1 MPAQL
6 MRPEVLLLII
16 FVLWGIAGKLDEP
29 LEGFDAEPVQAETTA
44 TEGGPAVESL
54 HLLCVVEEA
63 GPDLTRQSTTP
74 VLTVH
79 SPTPHGLAGRHA
91 ATSRRLTC
99 VVTDE
104 QETP

>member
-1 MPAQL
+1 MPTQL
-6 MRPEVLLLII
+6 MRPEVLLLIV

-29 LEGFDAEPVQAETTA
+29 LEGFDPKPAQADA
-44 TEGGPAVESL
+44 ADTEGIPAAQSL

-63 GPDLTRQSTTP
+63 GPGSVRQTPTP
-74 VLTVH
+74 VLTAY
-79 SPTPHGLAGRHA
+79 SPTPPGAAGRHA

>member
-6 MRPEVLLLII
+6 MRPEMLLLIV

-29 LEGFDAEPVQAETTA
+29 LEGFDPEPVQAEAAA
-44 TEGGPAVESL
+44 TEGGPAAQSL

-63 GPDLTRQSTTP
+63 GPDSLRQAPTP
-74 VLTVH
+74 VLTAY
-79 SPTPHGLAGRHA
+79 SPTLHGLAGRHA
-91 ATSRRLTC
+91 ATSRHLTC

>member
-6 MRPEVLLLII
+6 MRPEVLLLIV

-29 LEGFDAEPVQAETTA
+29 LEGFDAEPVQAEATA
-44 TEGGPAVESL
+44 TEGGPAAQSL

-63 GPDLTRQSTTP
+63 GPDSRRQAPTP
-74 VLTVH
+74 VLTVY
-79 SPTPHGLAGRHA
+79 SPTPPGLAGRHA
-91 ATSRRLTC
+91 VTSRRLTC

>member
-6 MRPEVLLLII
+6 MRPEVLLLVI

-29 LEGFDAEPVQAETTA
+29 PEGFDPEPVQAEAAA
-44 TEGGPAVESL
+44 TEGGPTAQPL

-63 GPDLTRQSTTP
+63 GPDSLRQAPTP
-74 VLTVH
+74 VLTAY
-79 SPTPHGLAGRHA
+79 SPTPPGLAGRHA

>member
-6 MRPEVLLLII
+6 MRPEVLLLIV

-29 LEGFDAEPVQAETTA
+29 LEGFDPKPAQADA
-44 TEGGPAVESL
+44 ADTEGIPAAQSL

-63 GPDLTRQSTTP
+63 GPGSVRQAPTP
-74 VLTVH
+74 VLTAY
-79 SPTPHGLAGRHA
+79 SPTPHGSEGRHA

>member
-6 MRPEVLLLII
+6 MRPEVLLLVI

-29 LEGFDAEPVQAETTA
+29 LEGFDPEPVQAEA
-44 TEGGPAVESL
+44 ADTEGTPAAQSL
-54 HLLCVVEEA
+54 HLLCFVDEA
-63 GPDLTRQSTTP
+63 MADPVRRAPAP
-74 VLTVH
+74 VLTVY
-79 SPTPHGLAGRHA
+79 SPTPPGLAGRHES
-91 ATSRRLTC
+91 TSRRLTC

>member
-1 MPAQL
+1 
-6 MRPEVLLLII
+6 MRPEVLLLIV

-29 LEGFDAEPVQAETTA
+29 LEGFASEFAQVEAAA
-44 TEGGPAVESL
+44 TEGGPAAQSL

-63 GPDLTRQSTTP
+63 GPDSRRQAPTP
-74 VLTVH
+74 VLTAY
-79 SPTPHGLAGRHA
+79 SPTPPGLAGRHA
-91 ATSRRLTC
+91 VTSRRLTC

>member
-6 MRPEVLLLII
+6 MRPEVLLLVI
-16 FVLWGIAGKLDEP
+16 FMLWGIAGKLDEP
-29 LEGFDAEPVQAETTA
+29 LEGFDPKPAQADA
-44 TEGGPAVESL
+44 ADTEGIPAAQSL

-63 GPDLTRQSTTP
+63 GPGSVRQAPTP
-74 VLTVH
+74 VLTAY
-79 SPTPHGLAGRHA
+79 SPTPHGAAGRHA

>member
-6 MRPEVLLLII
+6 MRPEVLLLIV

-29 LEGFDAEPVQAETTA
+29 LEGFDPEPVQAE
-44 TEGGPAVESL
+44 GGAAAQSL

-63 GPDLTRQSTTP
+63 GPGSVRRAPAP
-74 VLTVH
+74 VLTVY
-79 SPTPHGLAGRHA
+79 SPTPPGLAGRHES
-91 ATSRRLTC
+91 TRRRLTC
-99 VVTDE
+99 VVTDK